1 VIRDGYYA
9 RWQGDEYDAVP
20 SSAGAHLYTSRPGMA
35 DFEPVGTGRYRRVV
49 SFSELDEFGY
59 VVTAGTF
66 RGEPVKVLAEH
77 EQWLRVEY
85 TGGRAPVAERLG
97 LDRFDRG
104 VYQSWVPR
112 FEVVDIHEERL

>member
-1 VIRDGYYA
+1 MRDGYYA
-9 RWQGDEYDAVP
+9 RWRGAEYEAAP
-20 SSAGAHLYTSRPGMA
+20 SSAGAHLYTERSDCQGFVEVAP
-35 DFEPVGTGRYRRVV
+35 GRYRRVV

-59 VVTAGTF
+59 LVTVGAF

-85 TGGRAPVAERLG
+85 TGGRSPRAVQLG

-112 FEVVDIHEERL
+112 NEVTGLRVQHL